1 MTRPPHPPEQALPW
15 RIPLLSGQQL
25 DVETQSR
32 AVCCSGFPLGT
43 ISPRSLFSL
52 DPFKTVL
59 PRAAG
64 GVKALCRDTDVTDE
78 VWFSSKTKS
87 FVLKPCW
94 TTAVSPLACQ
104 LWTAENTVRTPW
116 LPAKGTLR
124 WRPFP
129 TSQRGGR
136 PAPTHNG

>member
-1 MTRPPHPPEQALPW
+1 MTCPPHPPEHALPW

-43 ISPRSLFSL
+43 VSPRSLFSL

-78 VWFSSKTKS
+78 AWFSSKTKS

-104 LWTAENTVRTPW
+104 LWAAENTEDPMAAGERGPVVET
-116 LPAKGTLR
+116 LPHI
-124 WRPFP
+124 
-129 TSQRGGR
+129 SERGQ
-136 PAPTHNG
+136 ACSNT